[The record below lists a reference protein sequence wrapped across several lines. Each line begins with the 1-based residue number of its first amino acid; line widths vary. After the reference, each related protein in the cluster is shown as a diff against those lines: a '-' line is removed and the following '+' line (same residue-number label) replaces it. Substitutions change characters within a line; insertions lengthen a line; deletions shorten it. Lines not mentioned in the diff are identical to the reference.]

1 MKFLLLI
8 IALQVYS
15 YILCFLFIVLNLSY
29 GFFLLNLLL
38 IIFIL
43 TKRRVSFLFFLFNN
57 FCLFFVFVILA
68 YLNFFLIHSI
78 FLLILSLMFVS
89 LINAFNIR
97 QITLF
102 KTVLVLFQILLLIIF
117 FIGWTDIILCYLLY
131 RLLFTILFLIFCKRI
146 INGDVN
152 KTCIV
157 QLTSLLLYFQLF

>member
-68 YLNFFLIHSI
+68 YLNFFLIHCI

-89 LINAFNIR
+89 SINAFNIR

-117 FIGWTDIILCYLLY
+117 FIGWTDIISCYLLY
-131 RLLFTILFLIFCKRI
+131 RLLSTILF
-146 INGDVN
+146 
-152 KTCIV
+152 
-157 QLTSLLLYFQLF
+157 